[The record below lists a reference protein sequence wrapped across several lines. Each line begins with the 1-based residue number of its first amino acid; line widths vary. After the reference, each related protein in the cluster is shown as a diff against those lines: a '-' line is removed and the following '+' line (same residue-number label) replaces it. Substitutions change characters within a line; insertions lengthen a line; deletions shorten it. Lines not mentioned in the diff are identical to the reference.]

1 MFFFSSRRRH
11 TRCALVT
18 GVQTCALPICLG
30 AINPADAL
38 VIGPV
43 GAPKVIE
50 FTDPDCPYCQALE
63 RFWLA
68 KEAEGKPVQRL
79 VSFVGGI
86 HPQAAA
92 KAEHILCS
100 PDRQATFKSTY
111 AGERPAVLHNCRAGA
126 TKVARHAETPR
137 RMGVSG
143 DRKSTR
149 LNSSH

>member
-68 KEAEGKPVQRL
+68 KEAEAKPVQRL
-79 VSFVGGI
+79 VSFVSRSEEHTSELQSLLSISYSVFCLKKNQLI
-86 HPQAAA
+86 HMLTP
-92 KAEHILCS
+92 LTTC
-100 PDRQATFKSTY
+100 P
-111 AGERPAVLHNCRAGA
+111 HN
-126 TKVARHAETPR
+126 THH
-137 RMGVSG
+137 
-143 DRKSTR
+143 
-149 LNSSH
+149 LQ

>member
-79 VSFVGGI
+79 VYCVSGI
-86 HPQAAA
+86 QPRAAA
-92 KAEHILCS
+92 TAEHILLS
-100 PDRQATFKSTY
+100 PDRQHTFTSLY
-111 AGERPAVLHNCRAGA
+111 ADERPAGLHKCRAGA
-126 TKVARHAETPR
+126 ENVAREAPA
-137 RMGVSG
+137 
-143 DRKSTR
+143 
-149 LNSSH
+149 